1 MTPYI
6 APGIIIQIDPMQI
19 PELCGAKIN
28 NTSRETE
35 IVIPRQIAMSLMYVF
50 STYSLGIVSKP
61 FAKDHATVLHAI
73 KRINEGLFTNDS
85 LIVPTLT
92 KVFNKLYFTHLHM
105 KQVIDI
111 TNTKDIVVSNEVE
124 RRLNYYDFS
133 KELIRRWHNMD
144 KMYAGSDAVASV

>member
-28 NTSRETE
+28 NTSRESE

-61 FAKDHATVLHAI
+61 FSKDHATVLHAI

-92 KVFNKLYFTHLHM
+92 KVFNKLYYTHLHM
-105 KQVIDI
+105 KQLINVS
-111 TNTKDIVVSNEVE
+111 NTKEVIVSNEVE

-133 KELIRRWHNMD
+133 KELIRRWHNYD
-144 KMYAGSDAVASV
+144 KTSTDNDAVA